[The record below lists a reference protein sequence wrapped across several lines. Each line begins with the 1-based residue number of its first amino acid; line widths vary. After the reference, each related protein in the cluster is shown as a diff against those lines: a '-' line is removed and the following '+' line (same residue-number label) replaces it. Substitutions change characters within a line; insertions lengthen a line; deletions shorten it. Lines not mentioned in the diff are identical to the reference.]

1 MRDVAGA
8 LGQRREHRVTVR
20 DRFVAGDFK
29 RSGDRLRG
37 AYDLFRH
44 AWILACESAHPRL
57 SAFSVVSV
65 PSVLK
70 VFQEFTQ
77 RPRGAQ
83 RNSRLILFGRAARK
97 ISVERVKAMNA
108 RKIVSIA
115 IFGVIFWASS
125 GNLAAQ
131 QKQTQKPAGDPAQ
144 SQDKSGMDHD
154 MPGMNMGHDMQGM
167 KMGQT
172 TDDGDH
178 QAENGAVN
186 AMSHMHHHQMGPHMY
201 MTALRSSTPQD
212 WAKADTIAQELREAI
227 EKYKDYHVA
236 LSEGFRIFMPN
247 LPQAEYHFT
256 SYENAFLESFTFDP
270 ARPTSLLYKK
280 TKNGY
285 DLIGAMYT
293 MPKRVTEE
301 QLNERVPLSIAQ
313 WHLHVKLCRPSKE
326 LRGHADLTKFG
337 LQGSIASKEA
347 CDEAGGTFYPVIFGW
362 MVHVYPF
369 EDSREK
375 IWGQ

>member
-1 MRDVAGA
+1 
-8 LGQRREHRVTVR
+8 
-20 DRFVAGDFK
+20 
-29 RSGDRLRG
+29 
-37 AYDLFRH
+37 
-44 AWILACESAHPRL
+44 
-57 SAFSVVSV
+57 
-65 PSVLK
+65 
-70 VFQEFTQ
+70 
-77 RPRGAQ
+77 
-83 RNSRLILFGRAARK
+83 
-97 ISVERVKAMNA
+97 MNA
-108 RKIVSIA
+108 RKIIPIA
-115 IFGVIFWASS
+115 MFAVFFLASS

-131 QKQTQKPAGDPAQ
+131 QKQTQKPADDSAR
-144 SQDKSGMDHD
+144 SQDKSGMDSMPGMNMDHD
-154 MPGMNMGHDMQGM
+154 MPGM
-167 KMGQT
+167 KMGT
-172 TDDGDH
+172 GDSDP

-201 MTALRSSTPQD
+201 MTALRPSTPQD
-212 WAKADTIAQELREAI
+212 WTKADTIAQDLREAI
-227 EKYKDYHVA
+227 EKYKDYRVA

-280 TKNGY
+280 TKTGY

-301 QLNERVPLSIAQ
+301 QLNERVPLSVAQ
-313 WHLHVKLCRPSKE
+313 WHLHTKLCRPPKDE
-326 LRGHADLTKFG
+326 RGHADITKFG
-337 LQGSIASKEA
+337 LQGSIASKEV

>member
-1 MRDVAGA
+1 M
-8 LGQRREHRVTVR
+8 
-20 DRFVAGDFK
+20 
-29 RSGDRLRG
+29 
-37 AYDLFRH
+37 
-44 AWILACESAHPRL
+44 
-57 SAFSVVSV
+57 
-65 PSVLK
+65 
-70 VFQEFTQ
+70 
-77 RPRGAQ
+77 
-83 RNSRLILFGRAARK
+83 
-97 ISVERVKAMNA
+97 SVERVKAMNA

-115 IFGVIFWASS
+115 IFGVIFLASR

-131 QKQTQKPAGDPAQ
+131 QKQTQKPASDPAQ
-144 SQDKSGMDHD
+144 SQEKSGMDHD
-154 MPGMNMGHDMQGM
+154 MPGMNMDHDMPGM
-167 KMGQT
+167 KMGQG
-172 TDDGDH
+172 TDDSDH

-201 MTALRSSTPQD
+201 MTALRHSTPQD

-293 MPKRVTEE
+293 MPKRATEE
-301 QLNERVPLSIAQ
+301 QLNTRVPLSMAM
-313 WHLHVKLCRPSKE
+313 WHLHTNLCMPQKGQFSN
-326 LRGHADLTKFG
+326 ADWSKFG
-337 LQGSIASKEA
+337 LKGAIATPKA
-347 CDEAGGTFYPVIFGW
+347 CDAAGGRFQPVIFGW
-362 MVHVYPF
+362 MVHVYPY
-369 EDSREK
+369 EDSLDK
-375 IWGQ
+375 VFAMHHHMD